1 MLSIFKKNRRP
12 VETQCIDNVRK
23 AVLHLPEME
32 EAMYHRRESRE
43 DGKDKTFFK
52 HIDCNSI
59 RRVHL
64 EGKSTY
70 TAKMNG

>member
-12 VETQCIDNVRK
+12 VETWCIDNVRK
-23 AVLHLPEME
+23 AGLHLPEME

-52 HIDCNSI
+52 HID
-59 RRVHL
+59 
-64 EGKSTY
+64 
-70 TAKMNG
+70 